1 VSIKFVSFCFLSC
14 FVGLVVK
21 DISFL
26 WTLPPYS
33 MARASQLL
41 SVWAAIAL
49 LAPVLGTPV
58 SLPVKRSAS
67 PGVLAMP
74 ISRKSRSISKRDGF
88 QVALSNE
95 EYYYS
100 MSVGIGSP
108 PQSISLELDTGSSDT
123 WAFSPSA
130 CSSVTCVGGP
140 CKCTTSL
147 IIHLAHS
154 LRRLCPNVL
163 FSPCEM
169 SGQSTKS
176 S

>member
-1 VSIKFVSFCFLSC
+1 
-14 FVGLVVK
+14 
-21 DISFL
+21 L

-49 LAPVLGTPV
+49 LTPVLGTPV

-88 QVALSNE
+88 QVTLSNE

-130 CSSVTCVGGP
+130 CSSVSCVGGP

-147 IIHLAHS
+147 TIPLAHS
-154 LRRLCPNVL
+154 LRRLYPNVL
-163 FSPCEM
+163 FSLWERY
-169 SGQSTKS
+169 GQSTKS